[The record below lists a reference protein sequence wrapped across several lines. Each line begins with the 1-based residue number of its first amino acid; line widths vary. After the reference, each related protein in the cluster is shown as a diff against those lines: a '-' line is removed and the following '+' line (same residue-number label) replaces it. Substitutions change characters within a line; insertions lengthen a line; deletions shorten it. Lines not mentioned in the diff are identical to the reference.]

1 MCLLAFCRSSLFFLQ
16 GHQGYTTP
24 YKMTSL
30 NNRKRDA
37 GEGEYGPKKA
47 HHCQRCWHNWFE
59 IQCSISARLLELVV
73 SGWKEEGTSRGGV
86 GVRLQR
92 SVMFQADFNGW
103 AGERRCC
110 DIHIM
115 ETQRSCTEDNKKK
128 EGCQRLDV
136 EGWRGITLILIWYVF
151 ANGQSRPLFL
161 SVSFLRALS
170 RLFLA
175 LLSSPALFGDISF
188 HFLK

>member
-1 MCLLAFCRSSLFFLQ
+1 
-16 GHQGYTTP
+16 
-24 YKMTSL
+24 MTSL
-30 NNRKRDA
+30 NNRKRDV
-37 GEGEYGPKKA
+37 GEYGPKKA
-47 HHCQRCWHNWFE
+47 HHCQQCWHNWFE
-59 IQCSISARLLELVV
+59 IQCSISERLLELVI
-73 SGWKEEGTSRGGV
+73 SGWEEEGTSQGRV

-103 AGERRCC
+103 AGERSCC

-115 ETQRSCTEDNKKK
+115 EAQRSCTEDNKKK
-128 EGCQRLDV
+128 KRRMSASRCRRVNGNYLNFYFICFCE
-136 EGWRGITLILIWYVF
+136 WTIT
-151 ANGQSRPLFL
+151 LFL
-161 SVSFLRALS
+161 SVSFLRALL